1 MTSRNEINSLTIG
14 RYYPALASRELRTD
28 FKHRTG
34 EDNVINSLC
43 DKLSTWNKITV
54 EDALSDLKPPYRSAA
69 PELLNQKKQADSY
82 IKSRGDPQAEQRR
95 AELKNLLHDL
105 EVKRLALQ
113 RSLDANALTQQEGN
127 VRLGDIAQ
135 RKNEIADR
143 LNLVDEEQGI
153 FTGHVGD
160 LNSKNQELVNTLRA
174 IEKDEA
180 ETQKRTSELG
190 EEKVRLAK
198 RLAEVTHEHND
209 ATNHLAQLGA
219 RRITVADSLGKLH
232 QDSETYHHQLK
243 DLDESRGRLHA
254 LFRDLSSQEAEQV
267 KQLQDVDN
275 ERSNLCNDLHRL
287 EADIAAVQEQAVN
300 SAPRPHPEVVVEGI
314 EAPALDRVPPTVGL
328 KPTTVTV
335 PAPQQYPDGYLPA
348 PPTQVPDVPPP
359 QVTRGTYDLDPSK
372 HVPLTPCP
380 PTDKDTSQY
389 YNLPVQKEAM
399 PKTGWRSSYDVGITP
414 ASTFPP
420 VHRGTSKAFS
430 PAVRSSL
437 PSQYLFNSTYQRSY
451 GRKY

>member
-1 MTSRNEINSLTIG
+1 MTSRNEINTLTIG

-34 EDNVINSLC
+34 EDPVINSLC

-54 EDALSDLKPPYRSAA
+54 EDALSDLKPPYKSAA

-127 VRLGDIAQ
+127 VRLGDIAT

-160 LNSKNQELVNTLRA
+160 LNSKNQELVSTLRA
-174 IEKDEA
+174 LEKDET
-180 ETQKRTSELG
+180 ETQRRTRELG

-243 DLDESRGRLHA
+243 DLDESRARLHA
-254 LFRDLSSQEAEQV
+254 LFRDLSAQESEAV
-267 KQLQDVDN
+267 KMLQDVDN
-275 ERSNLCNDLHRL
+275 ERANLCNDLHRL
-287 EADIAAVQEQAVN
+287 EGDIAVAQEQAVN

-314 EAPALDRVPPTVGL
+314 EAPGLDKVPPTVGL
-328 KPTTVTV
+328 KPNMVSI
-335 PAPQQYPDGYLPA
+335 PAPAQYPDGYLPA
-348 PPTQVPDVPPP
+348 PPTSVPDVPPP

-380 PTDKDTSQY
+380 QTDKDTSQY

-399 PKTGWRSSYDVGITP
+399 PKTGWRSSYDVGVTP